1 MKIENIYKEFTPTQ
15 VIIFGFLAI
24 ILIGTFLL
32 CLPISNN
39 EGITTPF
46 LTALFTST
54 SAVCVTGLILVNTL
68 SYWSLF
74 GKIVILLLIQIGGLG
89 FMAIITMIYMIFR
102 RRVSLRSRLIIQESF
117 NQPSFHGMVALVR
130 KAIKG
135 TLIIEAI
142 CAVFLAI
149 LFFIED
155 SSDPVYTIFLGI
167 FHSVSAFCNAGFD
180 LVGDSSLTPFVH
192 NLFFNLI
199 IMFLITVGGIG
210 FAIWADLIRTFK
222 FNFLYVKATFVEKCK
237 KLTLH
242 SKIALT
248 ASGILIFLGGII
260 FLLLEFNNQATIGTF
275 TFSEKVLASY
285 FHSVSLR
292 TAGFNTF
299 SMGDMSDTSKLVSTF
314 FMLIG
319 GSPGGTAGGLKT
331 VTFAIVILT
340 VYSVIKGQSS
350 TVVFNRTIPIQML
363 RKALSVTIIYLMVFF
378 IATFLLMIIEEGNG
392 YSFLDIGFEVSS
404 AIGTVGLTTGI
415 TPSLSTA
422 SKVILIICMFL
433 GRLGP
438 ISVGVALTTKL
449 TETNNSLEYVEENV
463 LVG

>member
-1 MKIENIYKEFTPTQ
+1 MKLKNLIKELTPTQ
-15 VIIFGFLAI
+15 VIIFGFIGI
-24 ILIGTFLL
+24 ILVGTFLL

-39 EGITTPF
+39 SDTFTPI

-54 SAVCVTGLILVNTL
+54 SAVCVTGLVLVNTL

-74 GKIVILLLIQIGGLG
+74 GKIVILILIQIGGLG
-89 FMAIITMIYMIFR
+89 FMAIITMIYLLFR
-102 RRVSLRSRLIIQESF
+102 RRISLRSRLIIQESF

-142 CAVFLAI
+142 CAILLTLVFLSKSNTTPLKS
-149 LFFIED
+149 LFW
-155 SSDPVYTIFLGI
+155 GI

-180 LVGDSSLTPFVH
+180 IIGDSSLTGYVH
-192 NLFFNLI
+192 NPFFNFI
-199 IMFLITVGGIG
+199 IMFLIVSGGIG
-210 FAIWADLIRTFK
+210 FAIWVDLLRVFN
-222 FNFLYVKATFVEKCK
+222 FNFLYVKANFVKKCK

-248 ASGILIFLGGII
+248 VTVCLIFLGGFI
-260 FLLLEFNNQATIGTF
+260 FLILEYSNPLTIGTF
-275 TFSEKVLASY
+275 TFNEKLLASF

-292 TAGFNTF
+292 TAGFNTI
-299 SMGDMSDTSKLVSTF
+299 SMGDLRDTSKLISVF
-314 FMLIG
+314 YMLIG

-340 VYSVIKGQSS
+340 VYSVMKGQTS
-350 TVVFNRTIPIQML
+350 TVVFNRTIPVQML
-363 RKALSVTIIYLMVFF
+363 RKALSVTIIYIIIFF
-378 IATFLLMIIEEGNG
+378 IATFLLMLIEEPYH
-392 YSFLDIGFEVSS
+392 YSFLDIAFEVSS
-404 AIGTVGLTTGI
+404 ALGTVGLTTGL
-415 TPSLSTA
+415 TPDLSTL
-422 SKVILIICMFL
+422 SKLVIIFCMFI

-438 ISVGVALTTKL
+438 ISIGVALTTKL